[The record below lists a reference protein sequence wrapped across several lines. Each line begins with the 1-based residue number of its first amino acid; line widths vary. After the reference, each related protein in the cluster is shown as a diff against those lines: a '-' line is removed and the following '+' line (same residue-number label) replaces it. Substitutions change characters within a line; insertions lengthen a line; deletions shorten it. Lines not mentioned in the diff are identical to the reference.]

1 MTGWRIIT
9 GHGMTQFAATTHPGL
24 KRNHNEDCFE
34 ADPELDLWL
43 VADGVGGHSFGEVAS
58 ALVKTTVTKAYAEG
72 ASLTESVRK
81 AHFAV
86 LEELGD
92 RKDTLGMGSTVVALA
107 IKGQH
112 YEIAWVGDSR
122 AYLWDGESIQ
132 QLTRDHTHVTDLVD
146 GGVIS
151 KADAAVHPERHV
163 LTQSIG
169 VFADMELK
177 PGLLSGEIAAGQQFL
192 LCSDGL
198 TDELNDL
205 AIAGQLRRNS
215 TPQAQVDGLLNSAL
229 AAGGKDNV
237 TIVVVGQAS
246 EDHPHQSHTPG
257 QDLEITQNIGHA
269 VRTNPPERINHSR
282 KFWLTMTA
290 LVAVAAIG
298 WLLIN

>member
-1 MTGWRIIT
+1 MTE
-9 GHGMTQFAATTHPGL
+9 FAATTHPGL

-34 ADPELDLWL
+34 ADPELGLWL

-58 ALVKTTVTKAYAEG
+58 ALVKTTVAKAYAAGE
-72 ASLTESVRK
+72 SLTESVRK
-81 AHFAV
+81 AHLAV
-86 LEELGD
+86 LEELGEQ
-92 RKDTLGMGSTVVALA
+92 KEALGMGSTVVALA

-122 AYLWDGESIQ
+122 AYLWDGENIQ
-132 QLTRDHTHVTDLVD
+132 QLTRDHTHVSDLVD
-146 GGVIS
+146 GGIIS
-151 KADAAVHPERHV
+151 KAEAVSHPERHV

-177 PGLLSGEIAAGQQFL
+177 PGLLSGEVAPGQQFL

-198 TDELNDL
+198 TDELTDL
-205 AIAGQLRRNS
+205 SIAGQLRRYT

-246 EDHPHQSHTPG
+246 DSNPHQSHAPG
-257 QDLEITQNIGHA
+257 LDLETTQNIGHA
-269 VRTNPPERINHSR
+269 VSSTPPDRVNHSR
-282 KFWLTMTA
+282 KFWLTLAA